1 MKIVYTRQDS
11 GVSIDGVG
19 FFESGKPVEVPD
31 EVGEALVKGGLF
43 EKVDESKT
51 KKRR

>member
-19 FFESGKPVEVPD
+19 FFKPNEPVEVPD
-31 EVGEALVKGGLF
+31 QVGEALIKSGLF
-43 EKVDESKT
+43 QECKKT
-51 KKRR
+51 KRR

>member
-1 MKIVYTRQDS
+1 MKIIYIRQDS

-19 FFESGKPVEVPD
+19 FANPGEPIEVSD
-31 EVGEALVKGGLF
+31 DIGEALVKGGLF